1 MHFKTLLQILIV
13 ILISTIIAGVYY
25 NYFLKTSSVEKN
37 IEDIIEEKIED
48 SIEEKIE
55 DSIEENVVNVDK
67 KTINKEKNE
76 EKIVKTN
83 KNQIIEKKV
92 NKKVINNLISKESQ
106 KDAKDIDN
114 DNKTLEEEKTENVKN
129 NPKDSEE
136 LGNILTE
143 VEYLTTDKKG
153 NKYRI
158 FAKSAKT
165 SKENRDILELDV
177 VRGIITSDKRS
188 TIYIVSDF
196 AKYNSSNLNSNF
208 YQNVVINFEEKQIDC
223 DFFDIDMQTNTA
235 IAYGN
240 VIVTDPKS
248 IMRAGE
254 ITLDIQTKDINIEP
268 GVKKKINIKTE

>member
-55 DSIEENVVNVDK
+55 DSIEENVVNVYK
-67 KTINKEKNE
+67 KTINKKNE